1 MTEYKIVVV
10 GSGSV
15 GKSALTIQ
23 LVSNVFVEI
32 YDPTVEDSYR
42 RQVVIDEETCFL
54 SILDTAGQ
62 DEFSAMRDTYMRNG
76 EGFLL
81 VYAINSLSSF
91 KEIQSFRN
99 HILRV
104 KDADNVPMVLV
115 GNKIDLESDRKV
127 STEEGKELAER
138 FGCLLVESS
147 AKTRVGVEDAF
158 YGLVREIRKQLGKG
172 GGKGGSSG
180 KKRKWKCDIM

>member
-104 KDADNVPMVLV
+104 KDADSVPMVLV

-158 YGLVREIRKQLGKG
+158 YGLVREIRKKLGKG
-172 GGKGGSSG
+172 GGGGSTG
-180 KKRKWKCDIM
+180 KKKKWKCDLM